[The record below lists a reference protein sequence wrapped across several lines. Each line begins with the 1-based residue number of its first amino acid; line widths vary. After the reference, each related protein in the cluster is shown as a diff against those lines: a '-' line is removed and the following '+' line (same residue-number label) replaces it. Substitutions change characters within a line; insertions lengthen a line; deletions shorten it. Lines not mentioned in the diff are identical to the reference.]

1 MHEIGAAAIIPVAP
15 SRRGSLEHDSVI
27 DFATLRTRGARRK
40 VDEVELE
47 VARLGARG
55 RQL

>member
-1 MHEIGAAAIIPVAP
+1 MPQTDVAAIIPVAP
-15 SRRGSLEHDSVI
+15 SRYSSPWHDSVI
-27 DFATLRTRGARRK
+27 TFATRTRGARRK